1 MSKIDLNKTWL
12 EVLENEFSKDYMLH
26 IKSKLRDL
34 SKAGTAVCPHPK
46 NIFRALNL
54 TPLPEVKIVIL
65 GQDPYHGLGQA
76 NGLAFSV
83 SNDIKPPPSLQNI
96 FKELKSDLG
105 IQVPEHGVLD
115 EWAKRG
121 VLLLNATLTVTLNS
135 PNSHKDIGW
144 QIFTDRIIEH
154 LGSKEKI
161 VFMLWGSYARSKKG
175 LINSGKNLVLEAPHP
190 SPLSAHR
197 GFLGSKHFSK
207 ANTYLKKNN
216 IIEMDWSL
224 H

>member
-1 MSKIDLNKTWL
+1 MSKIDLGKAWL
-12 EVLENEFSKDYMLH
+12 EVLENEFSMDYMLE
-26 IKSKLRDL
+26 IKSKLKDL
-34 SKAGTAVCPHPK
+34 SKAGTVVCPHPK

-54 TPLPEVKIVIL
+54 TPLHEVKIVIL
-65 GQDPYHGLGQA
+65 GQDPYHGQGQA

-83 SNDIKPPPSLQNI
+83 SKNIKPPPSLQNI
-96 FKELKSDLG
+96 FKELYTDLE
-105 IQVPEHGVLD
+105 IQTPDHGVLD

-121 VLLLNATLTVTLNS
+121 VLLLNATLTVTLDS
-135 PNSHKDIGW
+135 PNSHKNIGW

-175 LINSGKNLVLEAPHP
+175 LINLDKNLVLEAPHP

-197 GFLGSKHFSK
+197 GFFGSKHFSK
-207 ANTYLKKNN
+207 ANAYFRKNN
-216 IIEMDWSL
+216 ITEIDWSL
-224 H
+224 S

>member
-1 MSKIDLNKTWL
+1 MSKIDLDKAWL
-12 EVLENEFSKDYMLH
+12 EVLEDEFSMDYMLQ
-26 IKSKLRDL
+26 IKSKLTNL
-34 SKAGTAVCPHPK
+34 SKVGTVVCPHPK

-54 TPLPEVKIVIL
+54 TPLPKVKIVIL
-65 GQDPYHGLGQA
+65 GQDPYHGHGQA

-83 SNDIKPPPSLQNI
+83 SHDTKPPPSLQNI

-105 IQVPEHGVLD
+105 IQRPDHGVLD

-144 QIFTDRIIEH
+144 QIFTNKIIEY

-161 VFMLWGSYARSKKG
+161 VFMLWGSYARSKKD
-175 LINSGKNLVLEAPHP
+175 LIDLNKNLVLEAPHP

-197 GFLGSKHFSK
+197 GFLGCKHFSK
-207 ANTYLKKNN
+207 ANAYFRKHN

-224 H
+224 S